1 MTKTIVLLAVSAF
14 VLAMAPAAQ
23 AEVVVHYKLDETSGT
38 TASDATGNG
47 NNGTV
52 SNPSWGVT
60 PGAPVTGSGT
70 AVSMTLDNL
79 LSGVAPVDADNAFTL
94 MFWLKTSDFGGGFQR
109 IFCIGNDTL
118 SGSEAIFAAEDASI
132 FEVYYYPTNS
142 VGANESEIFSG
153 TDDFLTDQWQH
164 HAAVVDG
171 LSLKWYVDA
180 VEKGSG
186 TMATNVTSSAFY
198 ILGSPSQTNN
208 GIGGSVDEVGVFDE
222 ALDQTAIQGF
232 MNDGIGGD
240 GIGGDGVGTLIM
252 FK

>member
-1 MTKTIVLLAVSAF
+1 MNTMKKTIVLLAVSAW

-23 AEVVVHYKLDETSGT
+23 AELVTHYKVDEASGT
-38 TASDATGNG
+38 TANDATGNG
-47 NNGTV
+47 NDGTV
-52 SNPSWGVT
+52 SNPTWLQ
-60 PGAPVTGSGT
+60 PKAPPAIAVT
-70 AVSMTLDNL
+70 AVSMPSGNL
-79 LSGVAPVDADNAFTL
+79 LSGVAPVDADDKFTL

-171 LSLKWYVDA
+171 LSLTWYVDG
-180 VEKGSG
+180 EERGSG
-186 TMATNVTSSAFY
+186 TMQDNVTSSEFY
-198 ILGSPSQTNN
+198 ILGSPTQGDDKIAGT
-208 GIGGSVDEVGVFDE
+208 IDEVGLFDT

-232 MNDGIGGD
+232 MNDGIAAGG
-240 GIGGDGVGTLIM
+240 GTPGMLMIV
-252 FK
+252 K